1 MLIHYDD
8 ASENRHPPSKNYH
21 ETRAR
26 TIVSLSKQSA
36 SIVIAP
42 KNINAFCAPNK
53 TRWKLYKRAIAQVQ
67 CYTCNA
73 VNAKFVDCMTN
84 SGILIY

>member
-1 MLIHYDD
+1 MFIHYDD
-8 ASENRHPPSKNYH
+8 ASENRHPPSTKHH

-26 TIVSLSKQSA
+26 TIVSKQSA
-36 SIVIAP
+36 RLVIAP

-53 TRWKLYKRAIAQVQ
+53 ARWKLYNRAIAQVQ
-67 CYTCNA
+67 CYICNA

-84 SGILIY
+84 SGIMIY